1 MIHVLL
7 SLQAKRCTNAHKS
20 RNIQPV
26 TEKQSKKT
34 GAINAR
40 ISSELRGRL
49 SEISRRYGP
58 NDATMVE
65 DALSSLADCVERSGK
80 YLRPMK
86 MMFDEDDDSFAQS
99 LAAEPELGRGHPAP
113 QAAATAALRQLRKA
127 EREPEGK
134 RPAAQVVS

>member
-1 MIHVLL
+1 VLL
-7 SLQAKRCTNAHKS
+7 SLQAKRCTNAHNV

-34 GAINAR
+34 SAINAR
-40 ISSELRGRL
+40 ISDDLRGRL

-58 NDATMVE
+58 NDSTMVE
-65 DALSSLADCVERSGK
+65 DALSALADCVERSGK

-86 MMFDEDDDSFAQS
+86 MMLDEDADSFARS
-99 LAAEPELGRGHPAP
+99 LAAEDQSVRGHPAP

-134 RPAAQVVS
+134 RPAAHK